1 MANQLTTSSQE
12 TKKIGQRL
20 ARSLKGGEVIA
31 LFGEL
36 GSGKTTF
43 VQGLAKG
50 LGVEQV
56 VTSPS
61 FILMNQFLIPGRKV
75 KLCHFDFYRLKKG
88 VERSPAD
95 LTDFLGKKEYISLIE
110 WADRVT
116 EFLPSS
122 TIKIY
127 FKYISSNRR
136 KITINRPK

>member
-1 MANQLTTSSQE
+1 MANQTTTSPQE
-12 TKKIGQRL
+12 TKEIGQRL

-43 VQGLAKG
+43 AQGLAKG
-50 LGVEQV
+50 LRIREV

-61 FILMNQFLIPGRKV
+61 FVLMNQFLIPGRKL

-88 VERSPAD
+88 AEQSPAD
-95 LTDFLGKKEYISLIE
+95 LTDFLGGKEYISLIE
-110 WADRVT
+110 WADRVA
-116 EFLPSS
+116 ELLPPQ

-127 FKYISSNRR
+127 FKYISNNKR
-136 KITINRPK
+136 KIIIKRPE